1 MSISKTILIGNLG
14 GDPEVRYMPN
24 GNAVANMTVATSE
37 KWRDKTSG
45 EQREK
50 TEWHRVVIFGKLAE
64 IAGQY
69 LQKGSKVYIEGQNET
84 REWEKDGV
92 KRYTT
97 EVVVKMG
104 GQMRM
109 LDGAR
114 GQQEQQQGQQQGK
127 QYNQQSGQQ
136 YNQQGGQ
143 QRAQQPQGQQRNQG
157 AGMQQQGQQQQQQ
170 GGGDNEFDDDIP
182 F

>member
-24 GNAVANMTVATSE
+24 GNAVANLTLATSE
-37 KWRDKTSG
+37 KWRDKTTG
-45 EQREK
+45 EPREK

-64 IAGQY
+64 VAGQY
-69 LQKGSKVYIEGQNET
+69 LRKGSKVYIEGQNET

-109 LDGAR
+109 LDGKQE
-114 GQQEQQQGQQQGK
+114 GQ
-127 QYNQQSGQQ
+127 QQSGQQ

-143 QRAQQPQGQQRNQG
+143 QSAQQPQGQQRNQQP
-157 AGMQQQGQQQQQQ
+157 APTENQ
-170 GGGDNEFDDDIP
+170 FDDDIP

>member
-14 GDPEVRYMPN
+14 DDPDVRYMPN
-24 GNAVANMTVATSE
+24 GNAVANLSVATSE
-37 KWRDKTSG
+37 RWRDKSSG

-64 IAGQY
+64 VAGQY
-69 LQKGSKVYIEGQNET
+69 LRKGSKVYIEGQNET
-84 REWEKDGV
+84 RSWEKDGV

-109 LDGAR
+109 LDGR
-114 GQQEQQQGQQQGK
+114 DGSQQHGV
-127 QYNQQSGQQ
+127 QQ
-136 YNQQGGQ
+136 YNQQGTQ
-143 QRAQQPQGQQRNQG
+143 QRAQYASGGQDTPTQGQSMPAHTG
-157 AGMQQQGQQQQQQ
+157 ADAG
-170 GGGDNEFDDDIP
+170 EFDDDIP